1 MKEAQGESPSGLPGR
16 EGHCSGLTAEVPG
29 SAQLCSRR
37 QHPALS
43 AWGTPTAHSGE
54 KPGLTSGWSL
64 VEKNWTPATWR
75 GIYRG
80 KEKGLRSRKAV
91 F

>member
-1 MKEAQGESPSGLPGR
+1 MKEAQGESPSGLPGW

-43 AWGTPTAHSGE
+43 AWGTPTGAPSWTLHIQGRNQRSHRGGPWWR
-54 KPGLTSGWSL
+54 KTGHLPPGGAFT
-64 VEKNWTPATWR
+64 VEKR
-75 GIYRG
+75 R
-80 KEKGLRSRKAV
+80 V
-91 F
+91 